1 MKKEITM
8 TVEQQRL
15 IEAFHNNVGFVIDA
29 KKEDSFRRKQA
40 AEMAEKIGTELNP
53 IIVQFAEELSAF
65 CATANDDSG
74 PFDSGFCSRLED
86 LIVDALM
93 KNFHEEVEKASK

>member
-8 TVEQQRL
+8 TVQQQRL
-15 IEAFHNNVGFVIDA
+15 IEAFHNNVGFVIKA
-29 KKEDSFRRKQA
+29 KNESHYRSKQA

-53 IIVQFAEELSAF
+53 IIVQFADELASF

-74 PFDSGFCSRLED
+74 PFDSQFCSDLEK
-86 LIVDALM
+86 LIVDTLM
-93 KNFHEEVEKASK
+93 RNFHEEVKKGS